1 MLRRKRRNGSAKFT
15 KMADLYIFNPPLD
28 RAPKMI
34 IKIGS
39 GTILADKRLGEMS
52 EPPMLQK
59 RPLSEPET
67 QPLPIPVDQI

>member
-1 MLRRKRRNGSAKFT
+1 
-15 KMADLYIFNPPLD
+15 
-28 RAPKMI
+28 MI

-39 GTILADKRLGEMS
+39 GTIFADKRLGEMS